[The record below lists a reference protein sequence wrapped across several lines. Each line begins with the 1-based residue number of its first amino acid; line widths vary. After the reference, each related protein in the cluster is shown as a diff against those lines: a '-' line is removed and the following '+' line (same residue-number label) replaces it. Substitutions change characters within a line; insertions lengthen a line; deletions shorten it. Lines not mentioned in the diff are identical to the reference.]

1 MGMFSSHL
9 TPCRNLCSAFS
20 TMWEL
25 LRDGLQFLRTISH
38 SRAALAAEILF
49 LRKQLA
55 YYQDH
60 RIRPRR
66 LRDASR
72 LCLLFWSR
80 LFDWQAALVVVKT
93 STFIRWHRKGFRLY
107 WRWKSRGGRPSLPK
121 EIRQLIARTVRENV
135 TWGEERIAD
144 ELSLKLGIYVSPRTV
159 RKYWPQLPGMGSG
172 RRRTPSPAWKTFV
185 RNHAQGSVSTML
197 PCRRLRRRVS
207 STRLKQGR
215 RMLDLRS
222 PAGGMIFPIDCT
234 EFSVGTPPAQPV
246 KQ

>member
-9 TPCRNLCSAFS
+9 TSWRNLCSAFS
-20 TMWEL
+20 TMGEL
-25 LRDGLQFLRTISH
+25 LRDSLQFLRTISH

-80 LFDWQAALVVVKT
+80 LFDWPAALVVVKT

-121 EIRQLIARTVRENV
+121 EIRQLIARMVRENV
-135 TWGEERIAD
+135 TWGESA
-144 ELSLKLGIYVSPRTV
+144 SLMNCP
-159 RKYWPQLPGMGSG
+159 
-172 RRRTPSPAWKTFV
+172 
-185 RNHAQGSVSTML
+185 
-197 PCRRLRRRVS
+197 
-207 STRLKQGR
+207 
-215 RMLDLRS
+215 
-222 PAGGMIFPIDCT
+222 
-234 EFSVGTPPAQPV
+234 
-246 KQ
+246 